1 MKQEAIFFWWKKK
14 NPYICGGT
22 FVANDLCPYLEKGR
36 KTANCFVN
44 LLNRGLGVNLD
55 SDFSFCWKRKNRY
68 VCIIMETLDI
78 LVDRRWKKSTYT
90 IGRMYLDGEFFCN
103 TLEDRD
109 RGLTSEMSLIEING
123 KKVMHETAIPSG
135 TYEVSLDYVS
145 PKFSQYPYYME
156 VCGGR
161 LPRLLDV
168 KGFSGVL
175 IHVGTNASHSS
186 GCILVGN
193 NTSIGQLSNGKKVF
207 EELYKRLLDAK
218 KEGKKIML
226 RIV

>member
-1 MKQEAIFFWWKKK
+1 MIYALIWKR
-14 NPYICGGT
+14 
-22 FVANDLCPYLEKGR
+22 VEKDWR
-36 KTANCFVN
+36 NCFVN
-44 LLNRGLGVNLD
+44 LLNRGLGGNLD
-55 SDFSFCWKRKNRY
+55 LDFLFCRY
-68 VCIIMETLDI
+68 YFYLCTMMDILEI
-78 LVDRRWKKSTYT
+78 LVDRKWKKSTYT

-123 KKVMHETAIPSG
+123 RKVMHETAIPSG

-226 RIV
+226 KIV

>member
-1 MKQEAIFFWWKKK
+1 MIYALIWKR
-14 NPYICGGT
+14 
-22 FVANDLCPYLEKGR
+22 VEKDWR
-36 KTANCFVN
+36 NCFVN
-44 LLNRGLGVNLD
+44 LLYRSLGVNLD
-55 SDFSFCWKRKNRY
+55 SDFLFFRY
-68 VCIIMETLDI
+68 YFYLCTMMDI
-78 LVDRRWKKSTYT
+78 LEILIDRRWKKSTYT

-123 KKVMHETAIPSG
+123 RKVMHETAIPSG

-193 NTSIGQLSNGKKVF
+193 NTSIGQLSDGKKVF
-207 EELYKRLLDAK
+207 KELYKRLLDAK

>member
-1 MKQEAIFFWWKKK
+1 MIYALIWKRAKK
-14 NPYICGGT
+14 VG
-22 FVANDLCPYLEKGR
+22 V
-36 KTANCFVN
+36 NCFVN
-44 LLNRGLGVNLD
+44 LLIRSLGANLD
-55 SDFSFCWKRKNRY
+55 SDFLFCRY
-68 VCIIMETLDI
+68 YFYLCTMMDILEI
-78 LVDRRWKKSTYT
+78 LVDRKWKKSTYT

-193 NTSIGQLSNGKKVF
+193 NTSVGQLSNGKKVF

-218 KEGKKIML
+218 NKGKKIVI

>member
-1 MKQEAIFFWWKKK
+1 MEEKEDANIIKALFGNTMKIV
-14 NPYICGGT
+14 I
-22 FVANDLCPYLEKGR
+22 
-36 KTANCFVN
+36 
-44 LLNRGLGVNLD
+44 
-55 SDFSFCWKRKNRY
+55 KREVYR
-68 VCIIMETLDI
+68 E
-78 LVDRRWKKSTYT
+78 TYT
-90 IGRMYLDGEFFCN
+90 IGKLYIDNEFFCN

-123 KKVMHETAIPSG
+123 RKVMHETAIPSG

-207 EELYKRLLDAK
+207 KELYKRLLDAK

>member
-1 MKQEAIFFWWKKK
+1 MIYALIWKRVKSV
-14 NPYICGGT
+14 G
-22 FVANDLCPYLEKGR
+22 V
-36 KTANCFVN
+36 NCFVN
-44 LLNRGLGVNLD
+44 LLNRGLGVNLGL
-55 SDFSFCWKRKNRY
+55 DFLFFRY
-68 VCIIMETLDI
+68 FFHLCTMMDILEI

>member
-1 MKQEAIFFWWKKK
+1 MMDI
-14 NPYICGGT
+14 
-22 FVANDLCPYLEKGR
+22 LE
-36 KTANCFVN
+36 
-44 LLNRGLGVNLD
+44 
-55 SDFSFCWKRKNRY
+55 
-68 VCIIMETLDI
+68 I
-78 LVDRRWKKSTYT
+78 LVDRKWKKSTYT

-123 KKVMHETAIPSG
+123 KKVTHETAIPSG

-193 NTSIGQLSNGKKVF
+193 NTSVGQLSNGKKVF

-218 KEGKKIML
+218 NKGKKIVI

>member
-1 MKQEAIFFWWKKK
+1 MNLGLDFLFCR
-14 NPYICGGT
+14 YY
-22 FVANDLCPYLEKGR
+22 FYLCTMMDILE
-36 KTANCFVN
+36 
-44 LLNRGLGVNLD
+44 
-55 SDFSFCWKRKNRY
+55 
-68 VCIIMETLDI
+68 I
-78 LVDRRWKKSTYT
+78 LVDRKWKKSTYT

-156 VCGGR
+156 VCGGQ
-161 LPRLLDV
+161 LPRLLNV

-218 KEGKKIML
+218 REGKKIVI